1 MTQTVITNHF
11 NAYKADCEANNKPI
25 VMDEFVFA
33 YVPGLDHTA
42 DIDPNENLPSNDH
55 IVGRFPVTQKG
66 KINQDAVVYSIILGT
81 DVGTWKFNWV
91 GLVNS
96 EHNFA
101 GIIQHTREQEKT
113 KNDPLNGQPGD
124 SLVRNLITPY
134 KNAAALTQIDVDADV
149 WQIDFTQ
156 RLKAMDERSRQEAL
170 CLYEHASFIGDGW
183 KVINH
188 NGALAAMSGRGFV
201 GGLLCVAPQNIT
213 IPTPSAGSNVY
224 LTAKFEGQLNGSHQ
238 VITRIVTTTE
248 TLDTISIDGD
258 VTTYRQKIAVFN
270 SLSDIDDTR
279 PIEWREKHLDTSTN
293 PHPQYALKT
302 DLDESTGE
310 LQRPATTENLGLTEL
325 ATQQEVDQDLP
336 SDKVVTTRTLGKAA
350 LIRSLQNFA
359 TTKAN
364 EAVATVMGGIT
375 KPELDSIRELGLA
388 LEQSG
393 DAIRSLFTQ
402 IATKLNISTF
412 ETFQTAYNQ
421 FKAQTLSRLSEIES
435 ELPLKVA
442 VTTFNDYK
450 TWVQQELNKKWV
462 AVTATLSRAGIV
474 QLLDSI
480 TSTSTSHAATPNSVN
495 LVNTKVANLTSDF
508 NSLTG
513 DFNKDTE
520 DLKFIRS
527 YLENLPRYY
536 NFGTSSTV
544 IVTFAEGEKRNVTEL
559 TITGLSGELISGNS
573 MRSGFFELTFTP
585 KNTANLPQEYSV
597 YGEAIEVI
605 PKTPSATHFLKIRVH
620 TWADGLSVSS
630 GTQFSFGISI
640 KRRVERTDLD
650 HMWQSALRDS
660 INE

>member
-91 GLVNS
+91 GLVNR

-113 KNDPLNGQPGD
+113 QNDPLNGQPGD

-134 KNAAALTQIDVDADV
+134 KNAAALTQINVDAEV

-170 CLYEHASFIGDGW
+170 CRYEHASFIGDGW

-188 NGALAAMSGRGFV
+188 NGALAAMGGRGFV
-201 GGLLCVAPQNIT
+201 GGLLCIAPQNIT
-213 IPTPSAGSNVY
+213 IPTPGAGSNVY

-238 VITRIVTTTE
+238 VVTRIVTTTE
-248 TLDTISIDGD
+248 TLDDISIDGD

-302 DLDESTGE
+302 DLDESTGQ
-310 LQRPATTENLGLTEL
+310 LQRPATTDRLGLTEI

-359 TTKAN
+359 TNKAN

-393 DAIRSLFTQ
+393 DAIRGLFTQ

-435 ELPLKVA
+435 DLPLKVA

-462 AVTATLSRAGIV
+462 AVSATLSRAGIV
-474 QLLDSI
+474 QLLDSV
-480 TSTSTSHAATPNSVN
+480 TSTSTAHAATPNSVRQAN
-495 LVNTKVANLTSDF
+495 ALAQKALDKANSISTAVPDFCMSSSKLLDLGGVSSITESKFKLDVRSYSDPMIASVFTNEGNGVSNFRILEAGRYMITVTGYIQKKQGEQKFGFVRIANVGGPYLEQTKVYVTTTQPNAVSLSWGGQLSANTDLEIQLSLITSTDIPE
-508 NSLTG
+508 SDMATQLR
-513 DFNKDTE
+513 
-520 DLKFIRS
+520 I
-527 YLENLPRYY
+527 
-536 NFGTSSTV
+536 TV
-544 IVTFAEGEKRNVTEL
+544 IKLG
-559 TITGLSGELISGNS
+559 
-573 MRSGFFELTFTP
+573 
-585 KNTANLPQEYSV
+585 
-597 YGEAIEVI
+597 
-605 PKTPSATHFLKIRVH
+605 
-620 TWADGLSVSS
+620 
-630 GTQFSFGISI
+630 
-640 KRRVERTDLD
+640 
-650 HMWQSALRDS
+650 
-660 INE
+660 

>member
-170 CLYEHASFIGDGW
+170 CIYEHAAFIGDGW

-188 NGALAAMSGRGFV
+188 NGALAAMSGRSFV

-248 TLDTISIDGD
+248 TLDAISINGD

-310 LQRPATTENLGLTEL
+310 LQRPATTENLGLTEI

-393 DAIRSLFTQ
+393 DAIHSLFTQ

-462 AVTATLSRAGIV
+462 AVSATLSRAGIV

-480 TSTSTSHAATPNSVN
+480 TSTSTSHAATPNSVKTVADKLATEKN
-495 LVNTKVANLTSDF
+495 RESILNTLNFSSGGPDMPDNKTFISPGFEIYDNENITS
-508 NSLTG
+508 
-513 DFNKDTE
+513 
-520 DLKFIRS
+520 S
-527 YLENLPRYY
+527 YYY
-536 NFGTSSTV
+536 NS
-544 IVTFAEGEKRNVTEL
+544 N
-559 TITGLSGELISGNS
+559 
-573 MRSGFFELTFTP
+573 
-585 KNTANLPQEYSV
+585 
-597 YGEAIEVI
+597 
-605 PKTPSATHFLKIRVH
+605 IR
-620 TWADGLSVSS
+620 DC
-630 GTQFSFGISI
+630 ISI
-640 KRRVERTDLD
+640 KKTGTYLFEWHPSYKVVPASSDFSGSCKNTFLIINAGGSDPFSKESTVQSENNEMTTGLLSIVLTLNQGAKVRFRSTVEVSDGSSYEPMISTFNGILKIKKMD
-650 HMWQSALRDS
+650 
-660 INE
+660 

>member
-25 VMDEFVFA
+25 IMDEFVFA

-91 GLVNS
+91 GLVNR

-113 KNDPLNGQPGD
+113 QNDPLNGQPGD

-134 KNAAALTQIDVDADV
+134 KNAAALTQINVDADV

-156 RLKAMDERSRQEAL
+156 RLKAMDERSRQESL

-201 GGLLCVAPQNIT
+201 GGLLCIAPQNIT
-213 IPTPSAGSNVY
+213 IPTPGAGSNVY

-238 VITRIVTTTE
+238 VVTRIVTTTE
-248 TLDTISIDGD
+248 TLDDISIDGD

-279 PIEWREKHLDTSTN
+279 PIEWREKHLDTNTN

-302 DLDESTGE
+302 DLDESTGQ
-310 LQRPATTENLGLTEL
+310 LQRPATTDRLGLTEI

-336 SDKVVTTRTLGKAA
+336 SDKVVTTKTLGKAA

-359 TTKAN
+359 TNKAN

-402 IATKLNISTF
+402 ISTKLNISTF

-421 FKAQTLSRLSEIES
+421 FKAQTLSRLSDIES
-435 ELPLKVA
+435 DLPLKVA

-462 AVTATLSRAGIV
+462 AVSATVSRSGIV
-474 QLLDSI
+474 QLLDSV
-480 TSTSTSHAATPNSVN
+480 TSTSTSHAATPNSVKQANDLAKEALTVAEAARTQQEVYIGYDNKTETLSAPPLPGAVTYIWSKITRSSN
-495 LVNTKVANLTSDF
+495 LMATLDDTKTTLLIREEGLYEIEFV
-508 NSLTG
+508 SLRRRHSSGSSVHTAYIYNKTNELASATTDSNNYSSSPATARWVGRLVDG
-513 DFNKDTE
+513 DQ
-520 DLKFIRS
+520 LKFCATGNTSMPGSHFTVR
-527 YLENLPRYY
+527 YLRP
-536 NFGTSSTV
+536 
-544 IVTFAEGEKRNVTEL
+544 
-559 TITGLSGELISGNS
+559 
-573 MRSGFFELTFTP
+573 
-585 KNTANLPQEYSV
+585 
-597 YGEAIEVI
+597 
-605 PKTPSATHFLKIRVH
+605 
-620 TWADGLSVSS
+620 
-630 GTQFSFGISI
+630 
-640 KRRVERTDLD
+640 
-650 HMWQSALRDS
+650 
-660 INE
+660 